1 MKPTSSVS
9 ILIPCRNEARFIGR
23 CIESIQASDYPGEL
37 WEVIVADGISD
48 DGTRSILESICPDD
62 PRIRV
67 IDNPERS
74 TPAGLNRGLEA
85 ARGEVILRMDA
96 HAEMARDYISKC
108 VEALQST
115 GADNVGGIRVERAQ
129 DAGLFAGAIIAAL
142 TCRFGVGNARYRFGE
157 SNAGW
162 VDTVFGGCWR
172 REVFER
178 VGKFNPRL
186 IRSQDIEFNQRL
198 RRAGGRIW
206 MTPAAVAYYYTRSRL
221 GSFIR
226 HNWQNGIWSVLPFAY
241 SDVIPVRARHL
252 APLGLVVA
260 TLMLT
265 ACVRIWKWAPAITL
279 LPYVFA
285 NLAVSILM
293 AAQKRNWGL
302 LVLLPVT
309 FVCLHYPYGAGS
321 LWGAIRAASIG
332 LERMVRPKGNAGRV
346 PVKA

>member
-115 GADNVGGIRVERAQ
+115 RDGSIPC
-129 DAGLFAGAIIAAL
+129 LAA
-142 TCRFGVGNARYRFGE
+142 
-157 SNAGW
+157 
-162 VDTVFGGCWR
+162 
-172 REVFER
+172 
-178 VGKFNPRL
+178 
-186 IRSQDIEFNQRL
+186 
-198 RRAGGRIW
+198 AGG
-206 MTPAAVAYYYTRSRL
+206 ARSSSES
-221 GSFIR
+221 GSSIR
-226 HNWQNGIWSVLPFAY
+226 
-241 SDVIPVRARHL
+241 D
-252 APLGLVVA
+252 
-260 TLMLT
+260 
-265 ACVRIWKWAPAITL
+265 
-279 LPYVFA
+279 
-285 NLAVSILM
+285 
-293 AAQKRNWGL
+293 
-302 LVLLPVT
+302 
-309 FVCLHYPYGAGS
+309 
-321 LWGAIRAASIG
+321 
-332 LERMVRPKGNAGRV
+332 
-346 PVKA
+346 